1 MKDLSDAELL
11 AEYAKRKLERNGVCT
26 NGYDFMKGITLGFL
40 VGRVSAILNGFDTGI
55 NSYTATRHL
64 EYDR

>member
-40 VGRVSAILNGFDTGI
+40 VGRVSKNNRTWSGFKGTILRGRGP
-55 NSYTATRHL
+55 S
-64 EYDR
+64 

>member
-40 VGRVSAILNGFDTGI
+40 VGRVSQKNSQTGSGTILGI
-55 NSYTATRHL
+55 AQSR
-64 EYDR
+64 R